1 VAKAQKVTIT
11 PVFGLPQPFMDDN
24 DDFSSKHLPFEVGP
38 GVYLADIHEQME
50 NADLSLWARDYLSK
64 EDVKKI
70 QDWQYALVNY
80 YDEEQYLQS
89 DSEELSR
96 ELVHRIFIGL
106 RIVRPSWVPYQYLHA
121 QIRPDGGFEPS
132 GFMRAE
138 MRLTVFPC
146 DSWAPIRRKDAEML
160 RVIVP
165 ALLKAYETNCQPVTR
180 AMRILEVGYISEF
193 PDVKQLMWAI
203 GLESL
208 FTSSEHS
215 GAQLA
220 IHRIRQFLGSK
231 TPVYEQSDFQRH
243 VSVPSLTLK
252 NVLGDIYDVRNK
264 LAHGE
269 WIPKEYLEKPGY
281 NGGACSYG
289 DILLEA
295 TGIVLRLALIKILRE
310 SLLEAFGTKDNLDR
324 HFSPGATG
332 DPLR

>member
-1 VAKAQKVTIT
+1 LGDVKSQDVARAQKITIT
-11 PVFGLPQPFMDDN
+11 PVFGLPQPPMDDN
-24 DDFSSKHLPFEVGP
+24 DDFSSKDLPFEVWP
-38 GVYLADIHEQME
+38 GVYLAYIHEQME
-50 NADLSLWARDYLSK
+50 NTDFSLWAREYLSK

-70 QDWQYALVNY
+70 QAWQYALVNY
-80 YDEEQYLQS
+80 YDEEQYLHG
-89 DSEELSR
+89 DSEALSR

-106 RIVRPSWVPYQYLHA
+106 RIVRPSSVPYQYLHA
-121 QIRPDGGFEPS
+121 QIGPDGGFEPS

-146 DSWAPIRRKDAEML
+146 DSWAPVRRKDAEML
-160 RVIVP
+160 KAIVP
-165 ALLKAYETNCQPVTR
+165 ALLEAYKTDCQPVIR

-208 FTSSEHS
+208 FTSDKHS

-220 IHRIRQFLGSK
+220 IRRIRQFLGSK
-231 TPVYEQSDFQRH
+231 TRVYEQSDFQRH
-243 VSVPSLTLK
+243 VSVPALTLK

-269 WIPKEYLEKPGY
+269 WIPKEYLDKPGY
-281 NGGACSYG
+281 PRGARSYG

-295 TGIVLRLALIKILRE
+295 TGIILRLALIKILRE
-310 SLLEAFGTKDNLDR
+310 SLLETFGSKDNLDR
-324 HFSPGATG
+324 HFSP
-332 DPLR
+332 